1 MGNPASA
8 IVILS
13 VCPKRAITL
22 EIELLSNTPFSSLP
36 PQRNVSLFYI
46 VGNAKIGKTSWI
58 YLYCEGDRNVSL
70 KERKKEKSN

>member
-46 VGNAKIGKTSWI
+46 VGNENRENKLDLFYIVKVIETF
-58 YLYCEGDRNVSL
+58 R
-70 KERKKEKSN
+70 